1 MRLRQ
6 RLSALW
12 RWPLRSRGRAISTAA
27 TVLLLVVLWPKISG
41 SSAADQTAATTDSPA
56 AQSAAASA
64 ALSALEAQSVPSLS
78 IGAVGSSADASEQY
92 GGSSEPVIST
102 TAVSAAS
109 PINAA
114 PVSVAAPIR
123 NDPTAGSQ
131 TAAASSVGPPAQEQL
146 TAAPQLPRMASTP
159 TDYGSAAAAAR
170 QYMAVWC
177 YQPASG
183 AANQNLANEAAWVT
197 AAGWVDD
204 KSRAVP
210 TTSWTQTHKAGLTSL
225 CGPIVVTPLTEA
237 PNAPTLQWVQI
248 AARQAIVNRQGQL
261 IGQQTITQTRRILK
275 APDGRWLVD
284 VQVQAG

>member
-1 MRLRQ
+1 MKLRQ

-12 RWPLRSRGRAISTAA
+12 RWPLRSRGRAISTVA

-41 SSAADQTAATTDSPA
+41 SSAAAQTAASTESPA
-56 AQSAAASA
+56 TQSAASA
-64 ALSALEAQSVPSLS
+64 ALSASEAQSVPSLS
-78 IGAVGSSADASEQY
+78 SGAVGSSADAPEQD
-92 GGSSEPVIST
+92 GGSSEPVVST
-102 TAVSAAS
+102 TAVSAEPLAT
-109 PINAA
+109 AA
-114 PVSVAAPIR
+114 PVSVAPPTSNA
-123 NDPTAGSQ
+123 PTAGSH
-131 TAAASSVGPPAQEQL
+131 TAAASSAGPPAQNQL
-146 TAAPQLPRMASTP
+146 TAAPPLPRMASGP
-159 TDYGSAAAAAR
+159 ADYASAATVAK
-170 QYMAVWC
+170 QYMAIWC

-197 AAGWVDD
+197 AAGWADD

-210 TTSWTQTHKAGLTSL
+210 TTSWTQTQKAGLTSL

-237 PNAPTLQWVQI
+237 PNAPTLQWVQV

>member
-1 MRLRQ
+1 MKLRQ

-12 RWPLRSRGRAISTAA
+12 RWPLRSRGRAISTAT

-41 SSAADQTAATTDSPA
+41 SSADAQTASTDSPA
-56 AQSAAASA
+56 AQTAASA
-64 ALSALEAQSVPSLS
+64 ALPASEAQSVPSLS
-78 IGAVGSSADASEQY
+78 SGAVGSGADVPEQ
-92 GGSSEPVIST
+92 GGSSSQPVVST
-102 TAVSAAS
+102 TAVSTKS
-109 PINAA
+109 LVTAA
-114 PVSVAAPIR
+114 PVSVAPPVSNAPTG
-123 NDPTAGSQ
+123 DSQ
-131 TAAASSVGPPAQEQL
+131 TAAASSVGPPAQNQL
-146 TAAPQLPRMASTP
+146 TAAPPPPRMASGP
-159 TDYGSAAAAAR
+159 ADYASAVTVAK

-197 AAGWVDD
+197 AAGWADD

-210 TTSWTQTHKAGLTSL
+210 TTSWTQTQKAGLTSL
-225 CGPIVVTPLTEA
+225 CGPIVVTRLTEA

>member
-1 MRLRQ
+1 MKLRQ

-41 SSAADQTAATTDSPA
+41 SSADAQTTADSPA
-56 AQSAAASA
+56 AQSAASA
-64 ALSALEAQSVPSLS
+64 ALPASEAQSMPSLS
-78 IGAVGSSADASEQY
+78 SDAVGSSPDVPEQA
-92 GGSSEPVIST
+92 GSSSQPVVST
-102 TAVSAAS
+102 IAAS
-109 PINAA
+109 TESPVTAA
-114 PVSVAAPIR
+114 PVSVAPPASNAP
-123 NDPTAGSQ
+123 TVGSQ

-146 TAAPQLPRMASTP
+146 TAAPPPPRMASGP
-159 TDYGSAAAAAR
+159 ADYASAITVAK

-197 AAGWVDD
+197 AAGWADD

-210 TTSWTQTHKAGLTSL
+210 TTSWTQTQKAGLTSL

>member
-1 MRLRQ
+1 MKLRQ

-12 RWPLRSRGRAISTAA
+12 RWPLRSHGRAISTAA

-41 SSAADQTAATTDSPA
+41 SSADAQTTADSPA
-56 AQSAAASA
+56 AQSAASA
-64 ALSALEAQSVPSLS
+64 ALPASEAQSVPSPS
-78 IGAVGSSADASEQY
+78 SDAVGSSPDVPEQADSSSQPVAST
-92 GGSSEPVIST
+92 I
-102 TAVSAAS
+102 AAS
-109 PINAA
+109 AESPVTAA
-114 PVSVAAPIR
+114 PVSVAAPAS
-123 NDPTAGSQ
+123 NAPTGGSQ

-146 TAAPQLPRMASTP
+146 AAAPQPPRTASGP
-159 TDYGSAAAAAR
+159 ADYASAVTVAK

-197 AAGWVDD
+197 AAGWADD

-210 TTSWTQTHKAGLTSL
+210 TTSWTQTQKAGLTSL

>member
-1 MRLRQ
+1 MKLRQ

-12 RWPLRSRGRAISTAA
+12 RWPLRSRGRAISTAV

-41 SSAADQTAATTDSPA
+41 SSPAVQTAASTDSSA
-56 AQSAAASA
+56 TQSAAAST
-64 ALSALEAQSVPSLS
+64 ALSASEAQPVPSLS
-78 IGAVGSSADASEQY
+78 SSAVASSADAAEQDDS
-92 GGSSEPVIST
+92 SSEPAVST
-102 TAVSAAS
+102 TESAES
-109 PINAA
+109 PVTAA
-114 PVSVAAPIR
+114 PVSVAAPTS
-123 NDPTAGSQ
+123 NGTTAGSQ
-131 TAAASSVGPPAQEQL
+131 TAAAPSAGPPAQEQL
-146 TAAPQLPRMASTP
+146 TAAPQMPRMASTAA
-159 TDYGSAAAAAR
+159 DYVSAAAVAK
-170 QYMAVWC
+170 QYMAIWC

-197 AAGWVDD
+197 AAGWADD

-210 TTSWTQTHKAGLTSL
+210 TTSWTQTQKAGLTSL

-237 PNAPTLQWVQI
+237 PNAPTLQWVQV

>member
-1 MRLRQ
+1 MKLRQ

-41 SSAADQTAATTDSPA
+41 SSPAAQTAASTDSSA
-56 AQSAAASA
+56 TQAAASA
-64 ALSALEAQSVPSLS
+64 VLSGSEAQSVASLS
-78 IGAVGSSADASEQY
+78 SSAVASSADAAEQD
-92 GGSSEPVIST
+92 GGSSEPVVST
-102 TAVSAAS
+102 TAESAES
-109 PINAA
+109 PVTAA
-114 PVSVAAPIR
+114 PVSVAAPAS
-123 NDPTAGSQ
+123 NGPTAGSQ
-131 TAAASSVGPPAQEQL
+131 TAAASSVGPPAQDQL
-146 TAAPQLPRMASTP
+146 TAAPQMPRMASTAA
-159 TDYGSAAAAAR
+159 DYVSAAAVAK

-197 AAGWVDD
+197 AAGWADD

-210 TTSWTQTHKAGLTSL
+210 TTSWTQTQKAGLTSL

-237 PNAPTLQWVQI
+237 PNAPTLQWVQV